1 MCCMPFIHTSEITM
15 LLIRAISV
23 TGLVFL
29 IYCSFG
35 QTTQTS
41 KVNTSAAEAYF
52 KVADAIK
59 SGDGEETTAW
69 QVLFGTPVYQMMI
82 VGRAIDT
89 IALKAEMRHVFAPS
103 TSFSQAELSSKELY
117 HKSYKDN
124 RSQLEN
130 YITVLHRP
138 GIIDSA
144 KVLLYPF
151 LPVRLQSDSLFPALF
166 YLNYGAPEAT
176 GYAGIVIND
185 LFHSFRIDNYK
196 FGLLTAHE
204 AFHSIVSVAFQHAL
218 KKNINYNAADFNLLY
233 FLQNVSE
240 EGVAD
245 MIDKSLLS
253 KKGSPVYDEVK
264 QLTSNDEILSIQYI
278 KSIDSLLK
286 LSLTSEHVLQQYNG
300 FSDLANSFGKNGG
313 HIPGRFMGTVMQK
326 EKLLPKHI
334 IAIED
339 PISFI
344 LTYNEAAKKNGG
356 KYPVFSKESIEYLQ
370 KLKAKYWQE

>member
-1 MCCMPFIHTSEITM
+1 MQLTRSIF
-15 LLIRAISV
+15 V
-23 TGLVFL
+23 TGLVL
-29 IYCSFG
+29 LTYCSFG
-35 QTTQTS
+35 QTTQTN

-59 SGDGEETTAW
+59 SVTGEENTAW
-69 QVLFGTPVYQMMI
+69 QLLFGTPIYQMMI
-82 VGRAIDT
+82 AGRAIDT
-89 IALKAEMRHVFAPS
+89 IVLKAEMRHVFGPS
-103 TSFSQAELSSKELY
+103 ASFYQAELSANELY

-130 YITVLHRP
+130 YIAVLHRP
-138 GIIDSA
+138 GIADSIKA
-144 KVLLYPF
+144 LLYPF
-151 LPVRLQSDSLFPALF
+151 LPVRLQSDSLFPVLF
-166 YLNYGAPEAT
+166 YLNYGAPEGT
-176 GYAGIVIND
+176 GYGGIVIND
-185 LFHSFRIDNYK
+185 LLHSYRIDNYK

-240 EGVAD
+240 EGIAD
-245 MIDKSLLS
+245 LIDKPLLL

-264 QLTSNDEILSIQYI
+264 QLTSNDEIYSIQCI
-278 KSIDSLLK
+278 RSIDSLLK
-286 LSLTSEHVLQQYNG
+286 LSLTSEHVLQRYNHY
-300 FSDLANSFGKNGG
+300 SDLANTFGRNGG
-313 HIPGRFMGTVMQK
+313 HIPGRFMGTLMQK
-326 EKLLPKHI
+326 EKLLQKHI
-334 IAIED
+334 ITVED

-370 KLKAKYWQE
+370 KLRTKYWQE

>member
-1 MCCMPFIHTSEITM
+1 M
-15 LLIRAISV
+15 LLIRSISI
-23 TGLVFL
+23 TGLVCL
-29 IYCSFG
+29 TYCSFG
-35 QTTQTS
+35 QPPQTS

-59 SGDGEETTAW
+59 SGGSEETTAW
-69 QVLFGTPVYQMMI
+69 HVLFGTPVYQMMI
-82 VGRAIDT
+82 AGGAIDT

-103 TSFSQAELSSKELY
+103 TSFSKAELLAKELY

-130 YITVLHRP
+130 YIAVLHKQSV
-138 GIIDSA
+138 IDSA
-144 KVLLYPF
+144 KALLYPF
-151 LPVRLQSDSLFPALF
+151 LPARLQSDSLFPALF

-185 LFHSFRIDNYK
+185 LLHSYRIDNYK

-204 AFHSIVSVAFQHAL
+204 AFHSIVSVAFQKAL

-245 MIDKSLLS
+245 MIDKSLLL

-264 QLTSNDEILSIQYI
+264 QLTSNDEIFSIQYI

-286 LSLTSEHVLQQYNG
+286 LSLTSEHVLQQYNR
-300 FSDLANSFGKNGG
+300 FSDLANTFGRNGG
-313 HIPGRFMGTVMQK
+313 HIPGRFMGTVIQK
-326 EKLLPKHI
+326 QKLLPKHI
-334 IAIED
+334 IAVED
-339 PISFI
+339 PLSFI
-344 LTYNEAAKKNGG
+344 LTYNEAAAKENAG
-356 KYPVFSKESIEYLQ
+356 KYPVFSKESIQYLQ